1 MGAQTPEQRIVALI
15 KAAAAEV
22 GVRPTT
28 KQATPKVVVYG
39 QGSVVAAGD
48 VHIHHHHYGSQ
59 ACGGVQPGL
68 NPERV

>member
-22 GVRPTT
+22 EVRPTT
-28 KQATPKVVVYG
+28 KQAPPKVVVYG

-48 VHIHHHHYGSQ
+48 VHIHHHHYGGRGG
-59 ACGGVQPGL
+59 GGVHSGL
-68 NPERV
+68 NPERE